1 MISFALAG
9 LLLAAQQ
16 PNCADPQT
24 QAEMNECAA
33 REAEKADEDLNLIYK
48 TTVEEYQRMD
58 RESEST
64 EGVKR
69 LRAAQRAWIAF
80 RDAQCAVAGYDAL
93 GGSMESL
100 LVSGCVAELTKQ
112 RATELRRMIANR

>member
-1 MISFALAG
+1 MFSLILAS

-16 PNCADPQT
+16 PNCSDPRT

-33 REAEKADEDLNLIYK
+33 REANAADADLNLIYK
-48 TTVEEYQRMD
+48 AVVTHYEQMD
-58 RESEST
+58 REAETT

-69 LRAAQRAWIAF
+69 LRAAQRAWVGF
-80 RDAQCAVAGYDAL
+80 RDAQCAVAGYEAL

-100 LVSGCVAELTKQ
+100 LVSGCVAELTKR
-112 RATELRRMIANR
+112 RATELRIMLSGR